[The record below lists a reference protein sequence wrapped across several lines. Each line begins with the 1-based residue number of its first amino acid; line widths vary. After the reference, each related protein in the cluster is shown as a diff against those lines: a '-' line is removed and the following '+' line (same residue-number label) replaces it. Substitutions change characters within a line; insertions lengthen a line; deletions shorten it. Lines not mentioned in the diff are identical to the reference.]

1 MSRAGVF
8 IIGVLFLMSICDVL
22 RTVSAEEHAHDE
34 DHAHAK
40 DDFETEFGDENTD
53 NSFSQ
58 GTEEEH
64 IEVREQSSF
73 VKPTAVHHAKD
84 LPTLR
89 VFYCVS
95 CGYKQAFDQFTTFA
109 KEKYPNMPVEG
120 ANFAPVLWKAYVAQ
134 AVSFIKMALLVIVL
148 TGSNPLERLGL
159 GYPGILQHAHGNKMS
174 SCMLLFM
181 LGNLVEQSLI
191 STGAFEIYLGNEQ
204 IWSKIESGRVPSPQE
219 FMQLID
225 AQLAVLGKAP
235 VNTESFGEF
244 QQTV

>member
-1 MSRAGVF
+1 
-8 IIGVLFLMSICDVL
+8 MSIFDVMK
-22 RTVSAEEHAHDE
+22 TVSADE
-34 DHAHAK
+34 RVDVGTQYDK
-40 DDFETEFGDENTD
+40 DDFEAEFGDENTD
-53 NSFSQ
+53 SMYSK
-58 GTEEEH
+58 GTEEDH

-134 AVSFIKMALLVIVL
+134 AVSVFKLLLLATIL
-148 TGSNPLERLGL
+148 TGSNPLAWIGL
-159 GYPGILQHAHGNKMS
+159 GYPGLLRHAHENKMS
-174 SCMLLFM
+174 SCMLVFM
-181 LGNLVEQSLI
+181 LGNLAEQSLI
-191 STGAFEIYLGNEQ
+191 STGAFEVYLGNEQ

>member
-1 MSRAGVF
+1 MSRIGIF
-8 IIGVLFLMSICDVL
+8 IIGVLFVMSVFDVT
-22 RTVSAEEHAHDE
+22 RTEERHHDE
-34 DHAHAK
+34 EQHHEK
-40 DDFETEFGDENTD
+40 DEFASEFGDETD
-53 NSFSQ
+53 GNSFTQ

-84 LPTLR
+84 LPMLR
-89 VFYCVS
+89 FFYCVS
-95 CGYKQAFDQFTTFA
+95 CGYKQAFDQFSQFA
-109 KEKYPNMPVEG
+109 KDKYPNMAIEG

-134 AVSFIKMALLVIVL
+134 AISFAKMALLVIVL
-148 TGSNPLERLGL
+148 TGSNPFERFGF
-159 GYPGILQHAHGNKMS
+159 GYPGVLQHAHGNKMS
-174 SCMLLFM
+174 SCMLVFM

-191 STGAFEIYLGNEQ
+191 STGAFEIYLGNDQ

-244 QQTV
+244 QQNV

>member
-1 MSRAGVF
+1 MSRFGVF
-8 IIGVLFLMSICDVL
+8 IIGVFFIMSICDVM
-22 RTVSAEEHAHDE
+22 RIVSAEEHHDE
-34 DHAHAK
+34 EHAHAK
-40 DDFETEFGDENTD
+40 DDFEAEFGDETSDNTY
-53 NSFSQ
+53 SQ
-58 GTEEEH
+58 GTEEDH

-134 AVSFIKMALLVIVL
+134 AVSFLKMALLVIVL
-148 TGSNPLERLGL
+148 TGSNPLERLGF
-159 GYPGILQHAHGNKMS
+159 GYPAILQHAHGNKMS

-191 STGAFEIYLGNEQ
+191 STGAFEVYLGNEQ

-244 QQTV
+244 QQSV

>member
-1 MSRAGVF
+1 MSRFGVF
-8 IIGVLFLMSICDVL
+8 IIGVMFLMSIFDVM
-22 RTVSAEEHAHDE
+22 RTVSADE
-34 DHAHAK
+34 RVDVGTQYDK
-40 DDFETEFGDENTD
+40 DDFEAEFGDENTE
-53 NSFSQ
+53 NLYSK
-58 GTEEEH
+58 GTEEDH

-120 ANFAPVLWKAYVAQ
+120 ANYAPVLWKAYVAQ
-134 AVSFIKMALLVIVL
+134 AVSVIKLGLLVIIL
-148 TGSNPLERLGL
+148 TGINPLERLGF
-159 GYPGILQHAHGNKMS
+159 GYPGPLRHAHENKMS
-174 SCMLLFM
+174 SCMLVFM
-181 LGNLVEQSLI
+181 LGNLAEQSLI
-191 STGAFEIYLGNEQ
+191 STGAFEVYLGNEQ

-244 QQTV
+244 QKTV

>member
-1 MSRAGVF
+1 MSRFGVF
-8 IIGVLFLMSICDVL
+8 IIGVLFVMSICDVL
-22 RTVSAEEHAHDE
+22 KSEEHPHDE

-40 DDFETEFGDENTD
+40 DDFETEFGDD
-53 NSFSQ
+53 NNDNAYSQ
-58 GTEEEH
+58 GTEEDH

-73 VKPTAVHHAKD
+73 VKPTSVHHAKD

-95 CGYKQAFDQFTTFA
+95 CGYKQAFDQFTQFA

-134 AVSFIKMALLVIVL
+134 GLSFLKMAALFIVL
-148 TGSNPLERLGL
+148 FGYNPFERLGF
-159 GYPGILQHAHGNKMS
+159 GYPAILAHAHGNKMS

-191 STGAFEIYLGNEQ
+191 STGAFEVYLGNEQ

-235 VNTESFGEF
+235 ASIESFGEF
-244 QQTV
+244 QQQTV

>member
-1 MSRAGVF
+1 MSRFGVF
-8 IIGVLFLMSICDVL
+8 IIGVLFVMSICDVL
-22 RTVSAEEHAHDE
+22 KSEEHPHNE
-34 DHAHAK
+34 DHAHEK
-40 DDFETEFGDENTD
+40 DDFEAEFGDED
-53 NSFSQ
+53 AGNSFSQ
-58 GTEEEH
+58 GTEEDH

-109 KEKYPNMPVEG
+109 KEKYPNMEVEG
-120 ANFAPVLWKAYVAQ
+120 ANFAPVLWKAYAAQ
-134 AVSFIKMALLVIVL
+134 AVSFIKLALLVIVL
-148 TGSNPLERLGL
+148 TGSNPFERLGY
-159 GYPGILQHAHGNKMS
+159 GYPGFLQHAHGNKMS

-191 STGAFEIYLGNEQ
+191 STGAFEVYLGNEQ

-235 VNTESFGEF
+235 VNSESFGEF
-244 QQTV
+244 QQTIQ

>member
-1 MSRAGVF
+1 MSRFGVF
-8 IIGVLFLMSICDVL
+8 IIGVMFLMSIFDVM
-22 RTVSAEEHAHDE
+22 RTDE
-34 DHAHAK
+34 RVDVGTQYDK
-40 DDFETEFGDENTD
+40 DDFEAEFGDENTE
-53 NSFSQ
+53 NLYSK
-58 GTEEEH
+58 GTEEDH

-120 ANFAPVLWKAYVAQ
+120 ANYAPVLWKAYVAQ
-134 AVSFIKMALLVIVL
+134 AVSVIKLGLLVIIL
-148 TGSNPLERLGL
+148 TGINPLERLGF
-159 GYPGILQHAHGNKMS
+159 GYPGPLRHAHENKMS
-174 SCMLLFM
+174 SCMLVFM
-181 LGNLVEQSLI
+181 LGNLAEQSLI
-191 STGAFEIYLGNEQ
+191 STGAFEVYLGNEQ

-244 QQTV
+244 QKTV

>member
-1 MSRAGVF
+1 MSRVGAF
-8 IIGVLFLMSICDVL
+8 IIGVLFIMSIADVF
-22 RTVSAEEHAHDE
+22 RTVSAEEHAHAE
-34 DHAHAK
+34 DKVHDK
-40 DDFETEFGDENTD
+40 DDFESEFGDEND
-53 NSFSQ
+53 GNKFSQ
-58 GTEEEH
+58 GTEDDH

-95 CGYKQAFDQFTTFA
+95 CGYKQAFDQFTNFA
-109 KEKYPNMPVEG
+109 VEKYPNMPIEG
-120 ANFAPVLWKAYVAQ
+120 ANYAPVLWKAYVAQ
-134 AVSFIKMALLVIVL
+134 ALSFVKMAVLVIVL
-148 TGSNPLERLGL
+148 TGSNPFERFGL
-159 GYPGILQHAHGNKMS
+159 GYPAVLQHAHGNKMS
-174 SCMLLFM
+174 SCMLIFM

-191 STGAFEIYLGNEQ
+191 STGAFEVYLGTEQ

-244 QQTV
+244 QQAV